1 MMAET
6 EGAAIVV
13 TCPCCAAKLTVDPAL
28 KAVIHHELPPKPA
41 GPTKDLKTAM
51 GALKEEAEKRRALFQ
66 QAAEAEK
73 DKSKVL
79 DKRFQEALKKAKDEP
94 VERPTRDID
103 LD

>member
-1 MMAET
+1 MGNDEA
-6 EGAAIVV
+6 GAVMV
-13 TCPCCAAKLTVDPAL
+13 TCPCCGAKLTVDPAL
-28 KAVIHHELPPKPA
+28 KAIIHHELPPKPA

-51 GALKEEAEKRRALFQ
+51 DALKGEAERRRSQFQ

-73 DKSKVL
+73 DKTKVL

-94 VERPTRDID
+94 IERPTRDID